1 MNSKNITTRIES
13 RTVIVLSYL
22 YSFFLLGLFAL
33 PSFQG
38 LTNIPQ
44 NHPLLGVKTASAQA
58 TIFNIIDKEAAYDIF
73 VEGNDIEEEESG
85 QEDDYKASHP
95 WLFWVSP
102 APSVIAVK
110 NSIHVEQHSVE
121 PVMVDATVTQT
132 SKVPLFILYKAM
144 KSFLC

>member
-1 MNSKNITTRIES
+1 MNPKNITTQNES

-22 YSFFLLGLFAL
+22 YSLFLLGLFAL

-38 LTNIPQ
+38 LTNLPQ
-44 NHPLLGVKTASAQA
+44 NHHLLSVKNASTQA

-73 VEGNDIEEEESG
+73 VEGSDIEEEESG
-85 QEDDYKASHP
+85 QENDYKSSHP
-95 WLFWVSP
+95 WLFGVSP

-121 PVMVDATVTQT
+121 PIKVDATVTQ
-132 SKVPLFILYKAM
+132 SPKVPLFILYKAI